1 MDFKE
6 ILMHYSNSLVQSEI
20 AFFCK
25 EKWIGLH
32 CEAINKNEKKKIL
45 IRYFKSGKPLQITQP
60 LDVKNL
66 ILSFSRLRPRTIYAT
81 ANVYKQLNKNGALEY
96 SNLKA
101 CMPTWDIDNTIERW
115 DATLQTI
122 LELISMLESNGVKK
136 SFFIKFSGR
145 GAHIHIHPY
154 AISSELQAKYN
165 PLSLAWSIVEYIREK
180 TAEKIAEIALK
191 FKAESLSV
199 DNEIDIQR
207 LFVAPLSIHREIPK
221 VSVCLNPNKLE
232 NFNPFEDANLN
243 RFKHFESWK
252 NYVIGEADELALK
265 AYNYIGGYPYF
276 KTKNKRRK
284 HPPLDKQI
292 LKLIQLNSEKQAPLK
307 INKRII

>member
-6 ILMHYSNSLVQSEI
+6 ILMHYNNPLVQSEI

-25 EKWIGLH
+25 ERWVGLH
-32 CEAINKNEKKKIL
+32 CEALNKNDKKKIL

-60 LDVKNL
+60 LDVENL
-66 ILSFSRLRPRTIYAT
+66 ILSFSKLKPRTIYAT
-81 ANVYKQLNKNGALEY
+81 ANIYKQLNKNEDVINE

-101 CMPTWDIDNTIERW
+101 SMPTWDIDNTIDKW
-115 DATLQTI
+115 NATLQTI
-122 LELISMLESNGVKK
+122 LELISLLESNGVKK

-180 TAEKIAEIALK
+180 LAEKIAEITLK
-191 FKAESLSV
+191 FKAESLRV

-207 LFVAPLSIHREIPK
+207 LFVTPLSIHREIPK

-243 RFKHFESWK
+243 RFKHFENWK
-252 NYVIGEADELALK
+252 NYIVGEADELALK

-292 LKLIQLNSEKQAPLK
+292 LKLMRLNVEKQAFLK
-307 INKRII
+307 D